1 LPEEKNI
8 LNNKTIFEELLKAG
22 KINVRNSALFN
33 APAKSKDNI
42 DFDKIEGMILGVAVG
57 DALGNTTE
65 SMQPADRRLKHGEIT
80 DYLANRYGDKKG
92 VPSDDTQFTVW
103 TLEQILKD
111 KSYIPEN
118 VAAAFNGKKIF
129 GLGKTV
135 KEFLINSKKG
145 KKWHE
150 AGPDSAGNG
159 SLMRISPIIL
169 PHLKNDEGNLCI
181 DTALCSMTTHN
192 DSAAIAS
199 CLALVNLIW
208 EVVDMKTAPE
218 PIYWLDKFIEILKEF
233 EIREDYNPRCIPN
246 VGYRGTLWGY
256 LDKAVRNAYNENMS
270 VLDAC
275 NRWYS
280 GEYLFETVPCVI
292 YILMKHGDNFEDAII
307 RAVNDTKDNDTIAA
321 IVGNVLGALYGKSK
335 IPERWL
341 NNLSGRTTDSDD
353 GKIFEILKSTEE
365 FLKK

>member
-1 LPEEKNI
+1 MS
-8 LNNKTIFEELLKAG
+8 NKTTFEELLKAV
-22 KINVRNSALFN
+22 KINVRNSDLFN
-33 APAKSKDNI
+33 TPVKPKENI
-42 DFDKIEGMILGVAVG
+42 DFDRVEGMILGVAVG
-57 DALGNTTE
+57 DGLGNTSE
-65 SMQPADRRLKHGEIT
+65 SMLPADRLLKHGEIT
-80 DYLANRYGDKKG
+80 DYLANRNGDKKG
-92 VPSDDTQFTVW
+92 APSDDTQFTAW

-111 KSYIPEN
+111 KCYNPEN

-159 SLMRISPIIL
+159 SLMRISPMVI
-169 PHLKNDEGNLCI
+169 PHLKNDEGNLWI

-208 EVVDMKTAPE
+208 EVMDMKTAPE
-218 PIYWLDKFIEILKEF
+218 PMYWLEKFIEILKEF

-246 VGYRGTLWGY
+246 IGYRGSLWGY
-256 LDKAVRNAYNENMS
+256 VDKVVRNAYNENLS

-275 NRWYS
+275 NRWFS
-280 GEYLFETVPCVI
+280 GAYLFETVPCVI
-292 YILMKHGDNFEDAII
+292 YILMKHGDNFENAII
-307 RAVNDTKDNDTIAA
+307 RAVNDTSDNDTIAA
-321 IVGNVLGALYGKSK
+321 IVGSVLGALHGKSK
-335 IPERWL
+335 IPARWL
-341 NNLSGRTTDSDD
+341 NDLSGRTGDSDD
-353 GKIFEILKSTEE
+353 GKIFEILRATDD
-365 FLKK
+365 FLKR

>member
-1 LPEEKNI
+1 M
-8 LNNKTIFEELLKAG
+8 NNKTTFEELFKAG
-22 KINVRNSALFN
+22 KINIKNSELFN
-33 APAKSKDNI
+33 TPVKSKEKI
-42 DFDKIEGMILGVAVG
+42 DFGRIEGMILGAAVG
-57 DALGNTTE
+57 DGLGNTSE
-65 SMQPADRRLKHGEIT
+65 SMQPADRRIKHGEII
-80 DYLANRYGDKKG
+80 DYLADKNGEKKG
-92 VPSDDTQFTVW
+92 LPSDDTQFSIW

-111 KSYIPEN
+111 GSYIPEN

-135 KEFLINSKKG
+135 KEFLINCKKG
-145 KKWHE
+145 KKWYE
-150 AGPDSAGNG
+150 SGPDSAGNG

-169 PHLKNDEGNLCI
+169 PHLKTNEGNLWI

-199 CLALVNLIW
+199 CLALLNLIW
-208 EVVDMKTAPE
+208 NVMDMDKAPE
-218 PIYWLDKFIEILKEF
+218 PLYWLEKFIEILKEF

-246 VGYRGTLWGY
+246 IGYRGTLWGY
-256 LDKAVRNAYNENMS
+256 LDRVVRTAYNEELS

-292 YILMKHGDNFEDAII
+292 YILMKHGDNFENAVI

-321 IVGNVLGALYGKSK
+321 IVGSVLGALHGRAS
-335 IPERWL
+335 IPQRWL
-341 NNLSGRTTDSDD
+341 DNLSGRTGDSDD
-353 GKIFEILKSTEE
+353 GRIFEILKSTEK
-365 FLKK
+365 FLI